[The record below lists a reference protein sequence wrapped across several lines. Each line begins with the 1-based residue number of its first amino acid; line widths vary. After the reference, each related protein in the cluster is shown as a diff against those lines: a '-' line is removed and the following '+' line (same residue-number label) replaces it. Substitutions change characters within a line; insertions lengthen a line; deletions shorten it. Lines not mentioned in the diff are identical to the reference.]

1 MNSYFSEQY
10 ITYFN
15 KFTEQIKVFY
25 PDDTIIKVLDSISDE
40 DKLKYGKNFVSNLS
54 DENFDLFLQSKLKVF
69 SHKNNDTKFFS
80 ESLFGS
86 QLALKQL
93 LNNQTDEIKKTIWAY
108 IHVLY
113 LYAYLLQPIDNQNEE
128 RVKALSNLLNI
139 IDVKNIE
146 NTSDINSRIYNL
158 LNVDVNDDTKTMIDD
173 IVKSFNPLLDGN
185 NKNPL
190 ANIMEISQKISSKY
204 SDKISNG
211 NIELDKIMDSIKTK
225 VPGMENII
233 NNFTDKNN
241 KNDKPKEKIIINDSY
256 STSNIEV
263 GEDEF
268 KNKTNFNIG
277 KILKTADSLGL
288 VPNKNKNDT
297 EDNSIKLPEFNT
309 EDLPE
314 FKPDFM
320 PDEMPDMTQLMGLL
334 GKLQNNNSLDLNKEF
349 SDMGIDMN
357 AINKQMSAVMG
368 NHMGNVMGDDMNNL
382 MGNVINSTK

>member
-25 PDDTIIKVLDSISDE
+25 NDDTIIKVLDSILDE
-40 DKLKYGKNFVSNLS
+40 DKLKFGKNFVSNLS
-54 DENFDLFLQSKLKVF
+54 DENFDLFVQSKLKVF
-69 SHKNNDTKFFS
+69 SHKSQETKEFS

-93 LNNQTDEIKKTIWAY
+93 LNNQTDDIKKTIWAY
-108 IHVLY
+108 LHVLY
-113 LYAYLLQPIDNQNEE
+113 LYAYLLLPIELQNEE
-128 RVKALSNLLNI
+128 RVKTLSVLLNI
-139 IDVKNIE
+139 IDVNNVE
-146 NTSDINSRIYNL
+146 NNSDINSRIYNL
-158 LNVDVNDDTKTMIDD
+158 LNVDINDDTKTMIDD

-211 NIELDKIMDSIKTK
+211 NIELDKIMESIKTK

-233 NNFTDKNN
+233 NNFTDKGN
-241 KNDKPKEKIIINDSY
+241 KDNKPKEKIIITENY

-263 GEDEF
+263 GEDEL
-268 KNKTNFNIG
+268 KNKSGFNIG
-277 KILKTADSLGL
+277 KILKAADSLGL
-288 VPNKNKNDT
+288 VPNKNKTDAT
-297 EDNSIKLPEFNT
+297 DSVKLPDFNT
-309 EDLPE
+309 DQLPE

-334 GKLQNNNSLDLNKEF
+334 GKLQNNGSLDLNKEF
-349 SDMGIDMN
+349 GDMGLDMN
-357 AINKQMSAVMG
+357 AINKQVEAVM
-368 NHMGNVMGDDMNNL
+368 
-382 MGNVINSTK
+382 SSSK